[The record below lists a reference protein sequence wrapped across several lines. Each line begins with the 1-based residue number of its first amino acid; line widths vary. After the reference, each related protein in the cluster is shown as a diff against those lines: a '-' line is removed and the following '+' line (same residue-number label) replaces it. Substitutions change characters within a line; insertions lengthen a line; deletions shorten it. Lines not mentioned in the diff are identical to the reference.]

1 MKALANAILSAA
13 VIAGA
18 AATASAQSQPPLAP
32 PQQPKAA
39 GVPLAKIAVINT
51 ARFQDQV
58 GEFKTKIEALNR
70 QFETRVKEVQSL
82 ADKITALEQTLKTQ
96 SQVLTPARV
105 AEQTEQLESMKKE
118 YQRKAEDL
126 QADASRARDAA
137 FKPISDKLGK
147 FAEDYTKRKGITMLI
162 DLANALQSG
171 TLVWFDRCVDITDD
185 FIAEYNRANPVPG
198 GAPAPAAAAPP
209 KQP

>member
-1 MKALANAILSAA
+1 VKALANAILSAA
-13 VIAGA
+13 VIVGA

-32 PQQPKAA
+32 PQQPRATGAA
-39 GVPLAKIAVINT
+39 LSKIAVINT
-51 ARFQDQV
+51 ARFQTEV
-58 GEFKTKIEALNR
+58 FEFKTKVDALNR
-70 QFETRVKEVQSL
+70 QFETRVKEVQSI

-96 SQVLTPARV
+96 SNVLTPARV

-126 QADASRARDAA
+126 QADASRTRDAA

-147 FAEDYTKRKGITMLI
+147 FAEDYTKRKGITMLF

-171 TLVWFDRCVDITDD
+171 TIVWLDRRIDITED
-185 FIAEYNRANPVPG
+185 FIAEYNKANPVPG
-198 GAPAPAAAAPP
+198 AAPAPAAAAPP